1 MKKLFLIILFTFMN
15 SFFTSPTFA
24 GNDDHVASPTTA
36 QAVLG
41 GGCFWCMEALFQ
53 KLPGV
58 LSVQSGFAGGTTKN
72 PNYEKVCVGNTGHAE
87 VIEITYD
94 PQKISYNQLLDLFW
108 RAHDPTT
115 WNQQGADLG
124 PQYRSVIFTTSPEQ
138 QQIAEASKKNAQAY
152 FEKPIV
158 TEIKPLTHFYPAE
171 KYHQNYYLNNRNA
184 PYCRAV
190 IAPKLQK
197 LHME

>member
-1 MKKLFLIILFTFMN
+1 MSSYKIFLLVSSIFISII
-15 SFFTSPTFA
+15 PTMLA
-24 GNDDHVASPTTA
+24 TETTTTKNEEKA
-36 QAVLG
+36 YLG

-58 LSVQSGFAGGTTKN
+58 ISVKPGYAGGSMKDPT
-72 PNYEKVCVGNTGHAE
+72 YEKVCQGETGHAE
-87 VIEITYD
+87 VIEIIYD

-124 PQYRSVIFTTSPEQ
+124 PQYRSVIFTISPEQ
-138 QQIAEASKKNAQAY
+138 HRLAETSKKDAQEY
-152 FEKPIV
+152 FNKPIV
-158 TEIKPLTHFYPAE
+158 TEIKPLSHFYPAE
-171 KYHQNYYLNNRNA
+171 KYHQNYYQNNRNA

-190 IAPKLQK
+190 IAPKLKK
-197 LHME
+197 LHMD

>member
-1 MKKLFLIILFTFMN
+1 MSSYRKILL
-15 SFFTSPTFA
+15 
-24 GNDDHVASPTTA
+24 VASILTSMISSMLATEPNA
-36 QAVLG
+36 LKDQDQAVLG

-58 LSVQSGFAGGTTKN
+58 ISVQSGFAGGSSKN
-72 PNYEKVCVGNTGHAE
+72 PTYEKVCEGGTGHAE

-94 PQKISYNQLLDLFW
+94 PKKISYDQLLDLFW

-138 QQIAEASKKNAQAY
+138 HKLAEASRKNAQDCFA
-152 FEKPIV
+152 KPIV
-158 TEIKPLTHFYPAE
+158 TQIEPLTHFYPAE
-171 KYHQNYYLNNRNA
+171 KYHQNYYQNNRNA

-190 IAPKLQK
+190 IAPKLKK

>member
-1 MKKLFLIILFTFMN
+1 MN
-15 SFFTSPTFA
+15 SLFTSPTFA
-24 GNDDHVASPTTA
+24 AKNDRIDSPTTA

-72 PNYEKVCVGNTGHAE
+72 PTYEKVCEGNTGHAE

-94 PQKISYNQLLDLFW
+94 PKKISYNQLLDLFW

>member
-1 MKKLFLIILFTFMN
+1 MITSLFATD
-15 SFFTSPTFA
+15 ST
-24 GNDDHVASPTTA
+24 ASHKPA

-58 LSVQSGFAGGTTKN
+58 ISVQSGFAGGTIKN
-72 PNYEKVCVGNTGHAE
+72 PTYEQVSMGNTGYAE
-87 VIEITYD
+87 VIQITYD
-94 PQKISYNQLLDLFW
+94 PKKVSYDQLLDLFW

-115 WNQQGADLG
+115 WNQQGGDLG

-138 QQIAEASKKNAQAY
+138 QEQAEASKKNAQSY
-152 FEKPIV
+152 FSKPIV
-158 TEIKPLTHFYPAE
+158 TEIKPLTHFYSAE